1 MVNQPSAAP
10 GWRPLSYGRPVAAVK
25 KLVADLSKPGPHRVL
40 RGDLAFAGQPGVV
53 YTPEEGL
60 GLPGI
65 AFGHDWVTPAA
76 GYAATLEHLASWG
89 IVAAAPDTEKGF
101 APSVLNLAFDLGTTL
116 DIITGVRLGPGRI
129 SVHPGKLAVAGHG
142 FGASAAV
149 FTAAGLGSRL
159 RSAVALFPSTTR
171 PAAQEPAATLTL
183 PGLVVAAPDDPSN
196 IRFNAVDLARA
207 WPGAVLRTVS
217 DAEATGLAEN
227 RRFSKFIGL
236 GGSDRGTQRA
246 VRPLLTGFLLHTLTG
261 EKKYREFA
269 DPESRLPHT
278 DAVEPDL
285 SPVTP
290 DEKFVALLRR

>member
-1 MVNQPSAAP
+1 MAAI
-10 GWRPLSYGRPVAAVK
+10 K
-25 KLVADLSKPGPHRVL
+25 KLVAALSKPGPHRVL

-53 YTPEEGL
+53 YTPEDGL

-76 GYAATLEHLASWG
+76 GYAGTLEHLASWG
-89 IVAAAPDTEKGF
+89 IVAAAPDTEKGL

-159 RSAVALFPSTTR
+159 RGVAALFPAGTR
-171 PAAQEPAATLTL
+171 PSVEEPAATLKL
-183 PGLVVAAPDDPSN
+183 PGLIVGAPDDATN
-196 IRFNAVDLARA
+196 VRFNALELSRA

-217 DAEATGLAEN
+217 KSEATGLAEN
-227 RRFSKFIGL
+227 RRFAKFAGL

-246 VRPLLTGFLLHTLTG
+246 VRPLLTGFLLYVLTG
-261 EKKYREFA
+261 DKDYREFA
-269 DPESRLPHT
+269 DPEIHLPHT
-278 DAVEPDL
+278 DSADPESP
-285 SPVTP
+285 PVTTE
-290 DEKFVALLRR
+290 EKLIALLRR